1 MRTGLKMAAAS
12 VAAAATV
19 ALALTGCSSG
29 GSGSGSGS
37 GGGGSASGTGPITFA
52 SGKDLTGAM
61 PQLLAQWNKLH
72 PKQKV
77 TFIELSASP
86 DDQRNSFVQDLQAK
100 SDKYDVMWDD
110 VVWTSEFAAHG
121 WLAPLS
127 KAKVGGSDVLP
138 AAAATATYNGQMYG
152 APFMTNAQLLYYRS
166 DLVKKPPTTWAEMQ
180 ADCKI
185 AKAHNMTCY
194 AGGQYA
200 QYEGLTVNVAEA
212 INSAGGSFLSAD
224 GKTVTVDSPQARA
237 GLQHL
242 VDLFKQG
249 VVSPAAITYQEQQS
263 ANAFLSGKT
272 LFHTNW
278 PYVYTAASAKGS
290 KIAGKFAMAPI
301 PGQNGPGVSSLGG
314 IDLGVSAYSKHQK
327 TAEDFVAWMQS
338 PSSQKILVS
347 VMNQASVLKSL
358 YTDSSLVKVSPYL
371 PTLKQALLTANPR
384 PKTPNYNA
392 VSLAIQKNAYAALQG
407 KATVDAA
414 IKQMAADLKQ
424 AIQGQ

>member
-1 MRTGLKMAAAS
+1 MRTRFTMLGAGLTTAA
-12 VAAAATV
+12 VV
-19 ALALTGCSSG
+19 ALALTGCSSSAG
-29 GSGSGSGS
+29 GSDSGV
-37 GGGGSASGTGPITFA
+37 GPITFA

-61 PQLLAQWNKLH
+61 PQLLKQWNSLH
-72 PKQKV
+72 PDQKV

-86 DDQRNSFVQDLQAK
+86 DDQRNSFIQDLEAK
-100 SDKYDVMWDD
+100 SSKYDVMWDD

-121 WLAPLS
+121 WLEPLER
-127 KAKVGGSDVLP
+127 AKVAGSNVLP
-138 AAAATATYNGQMYG
+138 AAVATATYDGKVYG

-166 DLVKKPPTTWAEMQ
+166 DLIKKAPTTWADFE

-185 AKAHNMTCY
+185 AAEHDMTCY
-194 AGGQYA
+194 AGGQFN

-242 VDLFKQG
+242 VDLFKDGDVQ
-249 VVSPAAITYQEQQS
+249 PAAITYQEQES
-263 ANAFLSGKT
+263 ANAFLSGKA

-301 PGQNGPGVSSLGG
+301 PGQDGIGVSSLGG
-314 IDLGVSAYSKHQK
+314 IDLGVSAFSKHK
-327 TAEDFVAWMQS
+327 TTAKDFVAWMQS
-338 PSSQKILVS
+338 ESSQKVLVS
-347 VMNQASVLKSL
+347 VMNQASVLQSL
-358 YTDSSLVKVSPYL
+358 YTDPELVKVAPYL
-371 PTLKQALLTANPR
+371 PTLKEALLNANPR

-392 VSLAIQKNAYAALQG
+392 VSLAIQKNAYPALQG
-407 KATVDAA
+407 KVTVDEA
-414 IKQMAADLKQ
+414 ITQMAADLKA
-424 AIQGQ
+424 AIKG